1 MKNIGKKFLVLWTIY
16 SVDTISVYLVK
27 SIKTEKIYA
36 AKVYEENSEF
46 FFNEVEILE
55 KLSSLNSPNIIHL
68 ISYGEDYII
77 NNGIPEKETKQYIIL
92 EYMPNNDLFYYA
104 THLNGIN
111 EQNIKK
117 IFYKI
122 LKAVQQCHDKGIC
135 HRDLKLENI
144 MFNEQNEPVLCDF
157 GYGGLLNENEKFTD
171 FVGTLNYMAPEILRK
186 IPYSGIRS
194 DIFSLGVILFALI
207 IQKFGFE
214 EATPSD
220 KLYRLIIQKKYEE
233 YWEKIG
239 NIIGKEIIE
248 KVSPEFKELY
258 LKMIAYSPNERPSI
272 EDIIK
277 CEWLKNIDC

>member
-1 MKNIGKKFLVLWTIY
+1 MKNIGKEFLMLREIDSGNT
-16 SVDTISVYLVK
+16 STVYLVK
-27 SIKTEKIYA
+27 SMKTEKIYA
-36 AKVYEENSEF
+36 AKVYEENSES
-46 FFNEVEILE
+46 FFNEVDILE
-55 KLSSLNSPNIIHL
+55 QLSSLNSPNIIHL

-111 EQNIKK
+111 EQKIKK

-171 FVGTLNYMAPEILRK
+171 FVGTLNYMAPEILRR

-258 LKMIAYSPNERPSI
+258 LKMVAYSPNERPSI

-277 CEWLKNIDC
+277 CEWLKNI

>member
-1 MKNIGKKFLVLWTIY
+1 MKNIGKKFLVLRTIY
-16 SVDTISVYLVK
+16 SVDTIAVYLVK

-77 NNGIPEKETKQYIIL
+77 NNGIPEKEEKQYIIL

-111 EQNIKK
+111 EQNIKQ

-144 MFNEQNEPVLCDF
+144 MFNEQNEPVLLDF

-171 FVGTLNYMAPEILRK
+171 FVGTLNYMAPEILKK

-214 EATPSD
+214 EATPSN

-258 LKMIAYSPNERPSI
+258 LKMVAYSPNERPSI

>member
-1 MKNIGKKFLVLWTIY
+1 MKNIGKEFLMLREIDSGNT
-16 SVDTISVYLVK
+16 STVYLVK
-27 SIKTEKIYA
+27 SMKTEKIYA
-36 AKVYEENSEF
+36 AKVYGENSES
-46 FFNEVEILE
+46 FFNEVDILE

-77 NNGIPEKETKQYIIL
+77 NNGIPEKEEKQYIIL

-111 EQNIKK
+111 EQKIKK

-144 MFNEQNEPVLCDF
+144 MFNEQNEPVLLDF

-171 FVGTLNYMAPEILRK
+171 SVGTLNYMAPEILRR

-214 EATPSD
+214 KATPSD
-220 KLYRLIIQKKYEE
+220 ELYRLIIQKKYEE

>member
-1 MKNIGKKFLVLWTIY
+1 MKNIGKEFLMLREIDSGNT
-16 SVDTISVYLVK
+16 STVYLVK
-27 SIKTEKIYA
+27 SMKTEKIYA
-36 AKVYEENSEF
+36 AKVYGENSES
-46 FFNEVEILE
+46 FFNEVDILE
-55 KLSSLNSPNIIHL
+55 QLSSLNSPNIIHL

-111 EQNIKK
+111 EQKIKK

-171 FVGTLNYMAPEILRK
+171 FVGTINYMAPEILRR

-214 EATPSD
+214 KATPSD

-239 NIIGKEIIE
+239 NIIGNEIIE

-258 LKMIAYSPNERPSI
+258 LKMVAYSPNERPSI

-277 CEWLKNIDC
+277 CEWLKNI

>member
-1 MKNIGKKFLVLWTIY
+1 MKNIGKKFLVLRTIY
-16 SVDTISVYLVK
+16 SVDTTTVYLVK
-27 SIKTEKIYA
+27 SMKTEKIYA
-36 AKVYEENSEF
+36 AKVYEENSES
-46 FFNEVEILE
+46 FFNEIDILE
-55 KLSSLNSPNIIHL
+55 QLSSLNSPNIIHL

-77 NNGIPEKETKQYIIL
+77 NNGIPEEEEKQYIIL

-111 EQNIKK
+111 EQKIKK
-117 IFYKI
+117 NYYRI

-171 FVGTLNYMAPEILRK
+171 FVGTINYMAPEILRR
-186 IPYSGIRS
+186 IPYSGILS

-258 LKMIAYSPNERPSI
+258 LKMVAYSPNERPSI

-277 CEWLKNIDC
+277 CEWLKNI

>member
-1 MKNIGKKFLVLWTIY
+1 MKNIGKEFLMLREIDSGKT
-16 SVDTISVYLVK
+16 STVYLVK
-27 SIKTEKIYA
+27 SMKTEKIYA
-36 AKVYEENSEF
+36 AKVYEENSES
-46 FFNEVEILE
+46 FFNEVDILE
-55 KLSSLNSPNIIHL
+55 QLSSLNSPNIIHL

-77 NNGIPEKETKQYIIL
+77 NNGIPEKEEKQYIIL

-111 EQNIKK
+111 EQKIKK

-171 FVGTLNYMAPEILRK
+171 FVGTLNYMAPEILKK

-239 NIIGKEIIE
+239 NIIGNEIIE

-258 LKMIAYSPNERPSI
+258 LKMVAYSPNERPSI

-277 CEWLKNIDC
+277 CEWLKNI

>member
-1 MKNIGKKFLVLWTIY
+1 MLREIDSGKT
-16 SVDTISVYLVK
+16 STVYLVK
-27 SIKTEKIYA
+27 SMKTEKIYA
-36 AKVYEENSEF
+36 AKVYGENSES
-46 FFNEVEILE
+46 FFNEVDILE
-55 KLSSLNSPNIIHL
+55 QLSSLNSPNIIHL

-111 EQNIKK
+111 EQKIKK

-171 FVGTLNYMAPEILRK
+171 FVGTLNYMAPEILKK

-214 EATPSD
+214 KATPSD

-239 NIIGKEIIE
+239 NIIGNEIIE

-258 LKMIAYSPNERPSI
+258 LKMVAYSPNERPSI

-277 CEWLKNIDC
+277 CEWLKNI

>member
-1 MKNIGKKFLVLWTIY
+1 MKNIGKEFLMLREIDSGNT
-16 SVDTISVYLVK
+16 STVYLVK
-27 SIKTEKIYA
+27 SMKTEKIYA
-36 AKVYEENSEF
+36 AKVYEENSES
-46 FFNEVEILE
+46 FFNEIDILE
-55 KLSSLNSPNIIHL
+55 QLSSLNSPNIIHL

-104 THLNGIN
+104 THLNDIN

-171 FVGTLNYMAPEILRK
+171 IVGTLNYMAPEILNS

-239 NIIGKEIIE
+239 NIIGNEIIE

-258 LKMIAYSPNERPSI
+258 LKMVAYSPNERPSI

-277 CEWLKNIDC
+277 CEWLKNI

>member
-1 MKNIGKKFLVLWTIY
+1 MKNIGKEFLMLREIDSGKT
-16 SVDTISVYLVK
+16 STVYLVK
-27 SIKTEKIYA
+27 SMKTEKIYA
-36 AKVYEENSEF
+36 AKVYEENSES
-46 FFNEVEILE
+46 FFNEVDILE

-77 NNGIPEKETKQYIIL
+77 NNGIPEKEEKQYIIL

-111 EQNIKK
+111 EQKIKK

-144 MFNEQNEPVLCDF
+144 MFNEQNEPVLLDF

-171 FVGTLNYMAPEILRK
+171 FVGTINYMAPEILRR

-258 LKMIAYSPNERPSI
+258 LKMVAYSPNERPSI

-277 CEWLKNIDC
+277 CEWLKNI

>member
-1 MKNIGKKFLVLWTIY
+1 MKNIGKKFLVLRTIY

-77 NNGIPEKETKQYIIL
+77 NNGIPEKEEKQYIIL

-135 HRDLKLENI
+135 HRDLKLEN
-144 MFNEQNEPVLCDF
+144 
-157 GYGGLLNENEKFTD
+157 
-171 FVGTLNYMAPEILRK
+171 VGTLNYMAPEILRR

-214 EATPSD
+214 EATPSN

-258 LKMIAYSPNERPSI
+258 LKMVAYSPNERPSI

>member
-1 MKNIGKKFLVLWTIY
+1 MKNIGKEFLMLREIDSGKT
-16 SVDTISVYLVK
+16 STVYLVK
-27 SIKTEKIYA
+27 SMKTEKIYA
-36 AKVYEENSEF
+36 AKVYEENSES
-46 FFNEVEILE
+46 FFNEVDILE

-77 NNGIPEKETKQYIIL
+77 NNGIPEKEEKQYIIL

-111 EQNIKK
+111 EQKIKK

-144 MFNEQNEPVLCDF
+144 MFNEQNEPVLLDF

-171 FVGTLNYMAPEILRK
+171 FVGTLNYMAPEILRR

-258 LKMIAYSPNERPSI
+258 LKMVAYSPNERPSI

-277 CEWLKNIDC
+277 CEWLKNI

>member
-1 MKNIGKKFLVLWTIY
+1 MKNIGKEFLVLRTIY
-16 SVDTISVYLVK
+16 SVDTTAIYLVK
-27 SIKTEKIYA
+27 SMKTEKIYA
-36 AKVYEENSEF
+36 AKVYEENSES
-46 FFNEVEILE
+46 FFNEVDILE

-77 NNGIPEKETKQYIIL
+77 NNGIPEKEEKQYIIL

-111 EQNIKK
+111 EQKIKK

-171 FVGTLNYMAPEILRK
+171 FVGTLNYMAPEILRR

-239 NIIGKEIIE
+239 NIIGNEIIE

-258 LKMIAYSPNERPSI
+258 LKMVAYSPNERPSI

-277 CEWLKNIDC
+277 CEWLKNI

>member
-1 MKNIGKKFLVLWTIY
+1 MKNIGKEFLMLREIDSGNT
-16 SVDTISVYLVK
+16 STVYLVK
-27 SIKTEKIYA
+27 SMKTEKIYA
-36 AKVYEENSEF
+36 AKVYEENSES
-46 FFNEVEILE
+46 FFNEVDILE
-55 KLSSLNSPNIIHL
+55 QLSSLNSPNIIHL

-111 EQNIKK
+111 EQKIKK

-171 FVGTLNYMAPEILRK
+171 FVGTLNYMAPEILK
-186 IPYSGIRS
+186 KMPYSGIRS

-214 EATPSD
+214 KATPSD

-239 NIIGKEIIE
+239 NIIGNEIIE

-258 LKMIAYSPNERPSI
+258 LKMVAYSPNERPSI

>member
-1 MKNIGKKFLVLWTIY
+1 MKNIGKEFLMLREIDSGNT
-16 SVDTISVYLVK
+16 STVYLVK
-27 SIKTEKIYA
+27 SMKTEKIYA
-36 AKVYEENSEF
+36 AKVYEENSES
-46 FFNEVEILE
+46 FFNEVDILE
-55 KLSSLNSPNIIHL
+55 QLSSLNSPNIIHL

-77 NNGIPEKETKQYIIL
+77 NNGIPEEEEKQYIIL

-111 EQNIKK
+111 EQKIKK

-157 GYGGLLNENEKFTD
+157 GYGGLLNGNEKFTD
-171 FVGTLNYMAPEILRK
+171 FVGTLNYMAPEILRR

-214 EATPSD
+214 KATPSD

-239 NIIGKEIIE
+239 NIIGNEIIE

-258 LKMIAYSPNERPSI
+258 LKMVAYSPNERPSI

-277 CEWLKNIDC
+277 CEWLKNI

>member
-1 MKNIGKKFLVLWTIY
+1 MKNIGKEFLMLREIDSGNT
-16 SVDTISVYLVK
+16 STVYLVK
-27 SIKTEKIYA
+27 SMKTEKIYA
-36 AKVYEENSEF
+36 AKVYGENSES
-46 FFNEVEILE
+46 FFNEVDILE
-55 KLSSLNSPNIIHL
+55 QLSSLNSPNIIHL

-111 EQNIKK
+111 EQKIKK

-171 FVGTLNYMAPEILRK
+171 FVGTLNYMAPEILKK

-214 EATPSD
+214 KATPSD

-239 NIIGKEIIE
+239 NIIGNEIIE

-258 LKMIAYSPNERPSI
+258 LKMVAYSPNERPSI

-277 CEWLKNIDC
+277 CEWLKNI

>member
-1 MKNIGKKFLVLWTIY
+1 MKNIGKEFLMLREIDSGKT
-16 SVDTISVYLVK
+16 STVYLVK
-27 SIKTEKIYA
+27 SMKTEKIYA
-36 AKVYEENSEF
+36 AKVYGENSES
-46 FFNEVEILE
+46 FFNEVDILE

-104 THLNGIN
+104 THLNDIN

-171 FVGTLNYMAPEILRK
+171 FVGTINYMAPEILRR

-214 EATPSD
+214 EATPSN

-258 LKMIAYSPNERPSI
+258 LKMVAFSPNERPSI

>member
-1 MKNIGKKFLVLWTIY
+1 MKNIGKEFLMLREIDSGNT
-16 SVDTISVYLVK
+16 STVYLVK
-27 SIKTEKIYA
+27 SMKTEKIYA
-36 AKVYEENSEF
+36 AKVYEENSES
-46 FFNEVEILE
+46 FFNEVDILE
-55 KLSSLNSPNIIHL
+55 QLSSLNSPNIIHL

-111 EQNIKK
+111 EQKIKK

-171 FVGTLNYMAPEILRK
+171 FVGTLNYMAPEILRR

-239 NIIGKEIIE
+239 NIIGNEIIE

-258 LKMIAYSPNERPSI
+258 LKMVAYSPNERPSI

-277 CEWLKNIDC
+277 CEWLKNI

>member
-1 MKNIGKKFLVLWTIY
+1 MKNIGKEFLMLREIDSGNT
-16 SVDTISVYLVK
+16 STVYLVK
-27 SIKTEKIYA
+27 SMKTEKIYA
-36 AKVYEENSEF
+36 AKVYGENSES
-46 FFNEVEILE
+46 FFNEVDILE
-55 KLSSLNSPNIIHL
+55 QLSSLNSPNIIHL

-104 THLNGIN
+104 THLNEIN

-171 FVGTLNYMAPEILRK
+171 FVGTLNYMAPEILKK

-207 IQKFGFE
+207 IQKFGFK
-214 EATPSD
+214 EATQFD
-220 KLYRLIIQKKYEE
+220 ELYRLIIQKKYEE

-239 NIIGKEIIE
+239 NIIGNEIIE

-258 LKMIAYSPNERPSI
+258 LKMVAYSPNERPSI

-277 CEWLKNIDC
+277 CEWLKNI

>member
-1 MKNIGKKFLVLWTIY
+1 MKNIGKEFLVLRTIY
-16 SVDTISVYLVK
+16 SVDTTSVYLVK
-27 SIKTEKIYA
+27 SMKTEKIYA
-36 AKVYEENSEF
+36 AKVYGENSES
-46 FFNEVEILE
+46 FFNEVDILE
-55 KLSSLNSPNIIHL
+55 QLSSLNSPNIIHL

-77 NNGIPEKETKQYIIL
+77 NNGIPEKEEKQYIIL

-104 THLNGIN
+104 THFNGIN

-171 FVGTLNYMAPEILRK
+171 FVGTLNYMAPEILRR
-186 IPYSGIRS
+186 IPYSGILS

-214 EATPSD
+214 KATPSD

-239 NIIGKEIIE
+239 NIIGNEIIE

-258 LKMIAYSPNERPSI
+258 LKMVAYSPNERPSI

-277 CEWLKNIDC
+277 CEWLKNI